1 MPMEVLRN
9 GFITGSHAYG
19 IPNADSDVDL
29 VLLLDE
35 RTTQLLEAYSE
46 TKKVPVRYGN
56 LNLILC
62 HSEAEYD
69 SWKEF
74 TDKTTQQAVEAGVG
88 VSSEEAREIFK
99 KYRIRCGSGKCD
111 KRE

>member
-1 MPMEVLRN
+1 MSDSVLRP

-19 IPNADSDVDL
+19 IPSSESDVDL

-35 RTTQLLEAYSE
+35 RTRQILESCSE
-46 TKKVPVRYGN
+46 TKKVPIRYGN

-69 SWKEF
+69 SWKLF
-74 TDKTTQQAVEAGVG
+74 TDTTTQKAIEDGVR

-99 KYRIRCGSGKCD
+99 SYRIRCGSGTAD

>member
-1 MPMEVLRN
+1 MSDAVLRP

-19 IPNADSDVDL
+19 IPNSESDVDL

-35 RTTQLLEAYSE
+35 RTRQLLEAHSE
-46 TKKVPVRYGN
+46 TKQIPVRYGK

-74 TDKTTQQAVEAGVG
+74 TDKTTQQAVDAGIG
-88 VSSEEAREIFK
+88 VSSAEAREIFK
-99 KYRIRCGSGKCD
+99 KYRIRCGSGKAD